1 MTVFELIERLKELDQ
16 EAMVVVNGYEGG
28 VNEVE
33 YVTESELALDVNTAW
48 YYGKHEL
55 VSHSYKDMSEYKKI
69 NSVHLGGLGGLSD

>member
-28 VNEVE
+28 VNEVG
-33 YVTESELALDVNTAW
+33 YATEQELALDVNSEW

-55 VSHSYKDMSEYKKI
+55 ISHSYKDMNEYKKI
-69 NSVHLGGLGGLSD
+69 NAVHLAGESNNGS